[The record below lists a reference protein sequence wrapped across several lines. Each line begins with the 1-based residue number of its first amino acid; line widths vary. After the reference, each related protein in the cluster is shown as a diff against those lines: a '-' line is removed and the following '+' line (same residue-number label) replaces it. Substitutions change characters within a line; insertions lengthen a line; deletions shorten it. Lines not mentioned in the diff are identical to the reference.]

1 MPAGCNKNG
10 IRKVAINNGCYQQF
24 LETIKVINSN
34 NFGRLLKSNH
44 SNIKKQPMKQLLI
57 FAMLFSFSC
66 CSHAQDTRNNP
77 GSNHGNRFEQLGTI
91 LPTPNEYRT
100 ASGAP
105 GPKYWQQRCDYDI
118 VCELDEPNRKLNGKE
133 TITYFNNSPDMLTY
147 LWLQL
152 DENEHSS
159 KNNSGYQ
166 TGNALP
172 KSITENDIT
181 RMSGKTDKE
190 YGDNILKLTDAV
202 GKPLSYTINKTMLRI
217 ELPVTLKPGQQ
228 FIFKVEWNY
237 FISDRMKYG
246 GRGGYEYF
254 PGDGNDLY
262 TMTQWYPRLCV
273 YSDFQGWQN
282 HQFVGSGEF
291 ALTFGNFKVAMTVP
305 ADHVVMATGEGQNYQ
320 QILSPA
326 EFARWQK
333 AQTATDVTEIVT
345 LAEATAKEKQHAT
358 KQKTWIFKAEM
369 VRDFAWGS
377 SRKFIWDA
385 MPIKVEGKKV
395 MCMSAYG
402 KEAYNL
408 YRRFSTKAV
417 AHTIKSYSKF
427 TIPYPYPVAQSL
439 EAANGMEYPMIC
451 FNYGRCEKDGS
462 YSEGTK
468 NGMLGVVIHEVG
480 HNFFPMIINS
490 DERQWSWM
498 DEGLNSFV
506 EYLTEELWDNKFP
519 VGKGPAYKIVDYM
532 KLPKDQLEPI
542 MTNSENIIQFGPN
555 AYSKPS
561 TGLNMMRETLMGRDL
576 FDYAFKEYA
585 RRWAFKHPTPAD
597 LFRTM
602 EDASGED
609 LDWFWR
615 GWFYNTDPCDIALD
629 TVKWANLTLEGG
641 NIKSGAANLKQTPSK
656 PLLNSFED
664 VSKIRNRE
672 DSKIVFATDADT
684 SLRDFYWRYDR
695 GLAKVDTASVDIPM
709 PTASIDTF
717 TDAEKTNLAG
727 EKNMYELTFSNKGGL
742 VMPIIIEWTYK
753 DGTKE
758 IDRIPVQIWRKNENK
773 VTKVFLK
780 NKEVASIKLDPMRET
795 ADINEKNNVWPAV
808 ETASKFQLF
817 KARSGNGR
825 GGATGNV
832 NPMQREI
839 K

>member
-1 MPAGCNKNG
+1 
-10 IRKVAINNGCYQQF
+10 
-24 LETIKVINSN
+24 
-34 NFGRLLKSNH
+34 
-44 SNIKKQPMKQLLI
+44 MKL
-57 FAMLFSFSC
+57 LFSLVLLLSL
-66 CSHAQDTRNNP
+66 SAGIDAQDIRNNP

-133 TITYFNNSPDMLTY
+133 TITYFNNSPDVLTY
-147 LWLQL
+147 IWLQL

-166 TGNALP
+166 TGGTMP
-172 KSITENDIT
+172 KTINENDLT
-181 RMSGKTDKE
+181 RLVGKTDKE
-190 YGDNILKLTDAV
+190 YGDNILKITDAL
-202 GKPLSYTINKTMLRI
+202 GKPLQYTVNKTMMRV
-217 ELPVTLKPGQQ
+217 ELPTALKAGQQ

-237 FISDRMKYG
+237 FISDRMKFG
-246 GRGGYEYF
+246 GRGGYENF

-282 HQFVGSGEF
+282 HQFAGSGEF
-291 ALTFGNFKVAMTVP
+291 ALTFGNFKVAISVP
-305 ADHVVMATGEGQNYQ
+305 SDHVVMATGQGQNYQ
-320 QILSPA
+320 QILSVA
-326 EFARWQK
+326 EWARWQK

-345 LAEATAKEKQHAT
+345 LAEATAKEQQKST

-402 KEAYNL
+402 KEAYSL
-408 YRRFSTKAV
+408 YRKFSTKAV
-417 AHTIKSYSKF
+417 AHTIKTYSKF

-451 FNYGRCEKDGS
+451 FNYGRTEKDGT

-468 NGMLGVVIHEVG
+468 NGMLGVIIHEVG

-490 DERQWSWM
+490 DERQWTWM

-532 KLPKDQLEPI
+532 KLPKEQLEPI

-561 TGLNMMRETLMGRDL
+561 TGLNMLRETLMGREL

-629 TVKWANLTLEGG
+629 TVKWANLTLEGS
-641 NIKSGAANLKQTPSK
+641 NVPFTPKTMKQTPGK
-656 PLLNSFED
+656 PILNSFDD

-695 GLAKVDTASVDIPM
+695 NLVKIDAATAEVSM
-709 PTASIDTF
+709 PEAVIDTF
-717 TDAEKTNLAG
+717 TNAEKTALAG
-727 EKNMYELTFSNKGGL
+727 NKNMYELTFSNKGGL

-753 DGTKE
+753 DGSKE
-758 IDRIPVQIWRKNENK
+758 VERIPVQIWRKNENK
-773 VTKVFLK
+773 VVKAFLK
-780 NKEVASIKLDPMRET
+780 DKEVASIRLDPMRET
-795 ADINEKNNVWPAV
+795 ADINENNNVWPAV

-817 KARSGNGR
+817 KSRSGRGR
-825 GGATGNV
+825 GGATGSV